1 LQVGAS
7 CSQIVPVI
15 VGDAHAA
22 TKLAHRL
29 EEQGLLAPAIRPPS
43 VPNDTARLRI
53 SLSAGHNGE
62 DVERLVAA
70 LRKAV
75 G

>member
-1 LQVGAS
+1 
-7 CSQIVPVI
+7 
-15 VGDAHAA
+15 
-22 TKLAHRL
+22 
-29 EEQGLLAPAIRPPS
+29 LAPAIRPPS

-53 SLSAGHNGE
+53 SLSAGHKGE
-62 DVERLVAA
+62 DVDRLVAA